1 MKKAFAAA
9 LAFVAFSAVQA
20 SAVTID
26 FTNPVWEPTALA
38 DDKTVGNT
46 SVYSTPDNAGLG
58 ALSWSA
64 GDGFGVVSLVDLDP
78 TIGTLERVRVEFSQ
92 PFTLTSFLLGG
103 LVGISIPNVGY
114 FGEIAYYSING
125 GSWVQV
131 AGNSTGNVIVNLAST
146 VVTSIAFGYTTGT
159 LSDFTV
165 KSLTGDF
172 QTTQPP
178 SVPEPTSMV
187 LLGTGLAGLVV
198 RARRKKA

>member
-1 MKKAFAAA
+1 MKKVFAAA

-20 SAVTID
+20 SALTID
-26 FTNPVWEPTALA
+26 FTNNVWQPDFLA
-38 DDKTVGNT
+38 DNKTVGNT

-58 ALSWSA
+58 ALSWSNT
-64 GDGFGVVSLVDLDP
+64 DGFGVTSLVDLDP
-78 TIGTLERVRVEFSQ
+78 TIGTAERVRVQFSQ
-92 PFTLTSFLLGG
+92 PFTLTSFLFGG
-103 LVGISIPNVGY
+103 LVGANIPFVGY
-114 FGEIAYYSING
+114 IGEVGFYSING
-125 GSWVQV
+125 GSWTQV
-131 AGNSTGNVIVNLAST
+131 NGNSGGNVTVNLAPV

-165 KSLTGDF
+165 KNLVGDF

-187 LLGTGLAGLVV
+187 LLGSGLVAIAA